1 MTNKAKLKVT
11 NTIDKSLLR
20 MAQQSEKLQKTAWKQ
35 GAKLIADRLLLNT
48 PVWDGSKYSG
58 SRGDYMQKHA
68 KDNVVF
74 GYNNQ
79 TGETLIGYAEDVAWR
94 MHFVNM
100 GTMKQNG
107 QHFIERTIT
116 ESEAEAYKLVEAEIR
131 RGLGL

>member
-1 MTNKAKLKVT
+1 MGNNAKLKVT
-11 NTIDKSLLR
+11 NTIDKSLLK

-74 GYNNQ
+74 SYNNQ
-79 TGETLIGYAEDVAWR
+79 TGETLIGYSADVAWR

-107 QHFIERTIT
+107 QHFIERTIAET
-116 ESEAEAYKLVEAEIR
+116 EAEALRLVESEIK

>member
-1 MTNKAKLKVT
+1 MV
-11 NTIDKSLLR
+11 DKSLLK
-20 MAQQSEKLQKTAWKQ
+20 MAQESEKLQKTAWKQ
-35 GAKLIADRLLLNT
+35 GAKLIADRLLANT
-48 PVWDGSKYSG
+48 PVWDGTKYTGGKG
-58 SRGDYMQKHA
+58 SYMQKHA

-74 GYNNQ
+74 SYNNQ
-79 TGETLIGYAEDVAWR
+79 TGETLIGYSADVAWR

-116 ESEAEAYKLVEAEIR
+116 ETEADALRLVEEEIK

>member
-1 MTNKAKLKVT
+1 MGNKASLKVT
-11 NTIDKSLLR
+11 NMVDKSLLK
-20 MAQQSEKLQKTAWKQ
+20 MAQESEKLQKTAWKQ
-35 GAKLIADRLLLNT
+35 GAKLIADRLLANT
-48 PVWDGSKYSG
+48 PVWDGTKYTGGKG
-58 SRGDYMQKHA
+58 SYMQKHA

-74 GYNNQ
+74 SYNNQ
-79 TGETLIGYAEDVAWR
+79 TGETLIGYSADVAWR

-116 ESEAEAYKLVEAEIR
+116 ETEADALRLVEEEIK